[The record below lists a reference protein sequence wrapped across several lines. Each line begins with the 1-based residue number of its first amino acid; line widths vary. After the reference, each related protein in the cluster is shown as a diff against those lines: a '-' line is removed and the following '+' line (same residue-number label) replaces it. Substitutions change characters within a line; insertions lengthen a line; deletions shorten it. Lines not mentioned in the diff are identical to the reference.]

1 MIGRKVYIM
10 KKAAL
15 FLTALVMTLSFSA
28 CGPLEEEPK
37 SADSKES
44 NAASVTD
51 VTTKAAQTT
60 TAADTSEIE
69 KIPARAKIG
78 ENGAKAVTE
87 AILYPKDGGD
97 ISGDVY
103 FEDLYGRHVLH
114 SEVVGLVGAPV
125 EVDFDSDKVKGGTL
139 VFVYDPDELKGVRPD
154 ALMFLWYDEENDNY
168 LELESKLNAEEHTVS
183 VDIKDPGCYMLVN
196 LYEWLNVWGA
206 NLDDNGLEP
215 GYDPSQE
222 QISSN
227 LWGLHGYVG
236 DIPSLADEDY
246 INSCRQDDGS
256 YLFNVSTPGQLA
268 SAVYCNNC
276 DNKDGEHIV
285 RINIEKDIDL
295 DGFNWA
301 PMGWTAAGIDYD
313 FTGAV
318 IGNGHTIK
326 NMHIDCFGYAGFIGN
341 GKYCMVSD
349 LNFENA
355 HVKGRNPGIVIS
367 YARGCGVSGCTVQGE
382 VKGYEAG
389 SVVGIDQNSYI
400 ENCKAKVI
408 CDGEDIG
415 KYLSGTE
422 RGKAAAAEKNGITEK
437 IWLDDNSRPCREEDV
452 IETYDNLGWEIK
464 RNGIVILNRNA
475 YDETTLPWQEIDRLT
490 VSGHYEVTLVVF
502 VDGYYIPVSNT
513 VEYDV
518 K

>member
-1 MIGRKVYIM
+1 M

-15 FLTALVMTLSFSA
+15 FFALLMMTLSFSA

-37 SADSKES
+37 NADSKES
-44 NAASVTD
+44 NATSVTE
-51 VTTKAAQTT
+51 VTTEAAQTT

-69 KIPARAKIG
+69 KISARAKIG

-97 ISGDVY
+97 ISKDVY

-168 LELESKLNAEEHTVS
+168 VELESKLNADEHTVS
-183 VDIKDPGCYMLVN
+183 VNINDPGCYMLVN
-196 LYEWLNVWGA
+196 MYEWFSAWGA
-206 NLDDNGLEP
+206 GLDDNGLEP
-215 GYDPSQE
+215 GYDPSKE
-222 QISSN
+222 PVSSE
-227 LWGLHGYVG
+227 LWELNCYVG
-236 DIPSLADEDY
+236 DIVSLADEDY
-246 INSCRQDDGS
+246 INSCKQADGS
-256 YLFNVSTPGQLA
+256 CLFNVSTPEQLA
-268 SAVYCNNC
+268 SAVYFNNC
-276 DNKDGEHIV
+276 ANKDGEHPV
-285 RINIEKDIDL
+285 YINIEKDIDL
-295 DGFNWA
+295 EGYAWA
-301 PMGWTAAGIDYD
+301 PMGWYAAGVEYD
-313 FTGAV
+313 FTGGV
-318 IGNGHTIK
+318 NGNGHTIK
-326 NMHIDCFGYAGFIGN
+326 NMHIDCIDYAGFIGKGTN
-341 GKYCMVSD
+341 CMVSD

-355 HVKGRNPGIVIS
+355 YVSGRNPGIVIG
-367 YARGCGVSGCTVQGE
+367 YARGCGVSGCSVQGE
-382 VKGYEAG
+382 VSGYEAG
-389 SVVGIDQNSYI
+389 PVLGIDQSSYM

-408 CDGEDIG
+408 CDGEDIS

-452 IETYDNLGWEIK
+452 IEKYDNLTWEIK
-464 RNGIVILNRNA
+464 RNGVEVLKRA
-475 YDETTLPWQEIDRLT
+475 AEDETRLPWQEIDVMT
-490 VSGHYEVTLVVF
+490 VSGHYEVTLTAF
-502 VDGYYIPVSNT
+502 VDGYYVPISNT